1 MKAPLLLSL
10 ILFLAACSSLPSKKD
25 KAEIDL
31 ASALSGEAI
40 LGYPVSLNELP
51 SEDLLWLSSEVR
63 DFLATLAP
71 DSDSRHRLAALI
83 RAFEEREFLV
93 QYDENS
99 TLSAMETYR
108 QERGNCLAFTLMMVA
123 MARELGAEAYFN
135 QVEVPPVWSHD
146 EAETFVLYRHINM
159 VSESLRGRRVV
170 DFNLAAYD
178 PVYKQFELDDTTA
191 FSLYYSNRG
200 IELMRAG
207 ERKQA
212 FLHLRK
218 AVEMSPER
226 SDLWANL
233 GAMYSHFG
241 FLQEAE
247 QSYRKSLFLKNNNLT
262 AISNLERLYRFKG
275 EEGLADIYAKRAR
288 FHRERNPYYLYYQA
302 REAYEVGEYRRAE
315 KHLRRAVWRYEGDH
329 RFHFLLGL
337 ARYQLGN
344 MAASRASFEEAFSL
358 VTGPSTAKAYE
369 RKLNLLL
376 K

>member
-10 ILFLAACSSLPSKKD
+10 ILFLAACSSLPFKKD

-31 ASALSGEAI
+31 TSALSGEAI

-51 SEDLLWLSSEVR
+51 SEDLLWLSPEVR

-212 FLHLRK
+212 FCTC
-218 AVEMSPER
+218 ER
-226 SDLWANL
+226 
-233 GAMYSHFG
+233 
-241 FLQEAE
+241 
-247 QSYRKSLFLKNNNLT
+247 R
-262 AISNLERLYRFKG
+262 
-275 EEGLADIYAKRAR
+275 
-288 FHRERNPYYLYYQA
+288 
-302 REAYEVGEYRRAE
+302 
-315 KHLRRAVWRYEGDH
+315 WR
-329 RFHFLLGL
+329 
-337 ARYQLGN
+337 
-344 MAASRASFEEAFSL
+344 
-358 VTGPSTAKAYE
+358 
-369 RKLNLLL
+369 
-376 K
+376 